1 MVKTQKYNKNCDSEL
16 KLNDV
21 SFQKII
27 KFYLFE
33 CPVPGKS
40 SRGSNFKDLG
50 WVGSSKFSKLKKK
63 MLGAATESLRKNY
76 HPCSKD
82 DLKKNFEVA
91 NDIEPENEYCIF
103 FKNDS
108 KTVMQSLFSA
118 IRNSFAHGSFSKRK
132 YGKHNIYYM
141 KNYHNNY
148 LKAEIVLHEE
158 TLLNWIKI
166 VQTGLK

>member
-1 MVKTQKYNKNCDSEL
+1 MAEMKKYNKNCDSKL
-16 KLNDV
+16 KLEDV

-40 SRGSNFKDLG
+40 SRGLKFKDFG
-50 WVGSSKFSKLKKK
+50 WIGSPKFSKLKKE

-82 DLKKNFEVA
+82 ELKKSLEVA

-103 FKNDS
+103 LKSGS

-118 IRNSFAHGSFSKRK
+118 IRNSFAHGSFSQRK
-132 YGKHNIYYM
+132 YNGQKIYYM
-141 KNYHNNY
+141 KNYNNY
-148 LKAEIVLHEE
+148 LKAEIVLHEK
-158 TLLNWIKI
+158 TLLNWIDI
-166 VQTGLK
+166 VQNGLK